1 MQHEAFGGLW
11 SFEVS
16 FPLGFPSFFFFIH
29 SCIIQCDTLT
39 HACMAKRLHQNKLTY
54 MTLLC
59 EDHFIIHTR
68 ISKPRMKPTDVLKF
82 CQSHINKVEKQKKNQ
97 IYFLSTF

>member
-1 MQHEAFGGLW
+1 
-11 SFEVS
+11 
-16 FPLGFPSFFFFIH
+16 
-29 SCIIQCDTLT
+29 
-39 HACMAKRLHQNKLTY
+39 MAKRLHQNKLTY

-82 CQSHINKVEKQKKNQ
+82 CQSHINKVEKQKKK
-97 IYFLSTF
+97 IRSTFLVLFKYVLLLTVAFMLYTDTPELVHVV